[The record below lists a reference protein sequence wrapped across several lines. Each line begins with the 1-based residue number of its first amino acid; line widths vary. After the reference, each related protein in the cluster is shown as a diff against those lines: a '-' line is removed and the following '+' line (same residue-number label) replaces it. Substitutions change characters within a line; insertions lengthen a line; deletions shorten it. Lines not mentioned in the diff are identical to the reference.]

1 MEILKQK
8 NTSVDI
14 PKTRKLDGLQQAL
27 HTHTA
32 SRIHQPL
39 PNNLH
44 ILKPSTQRAFCSRA
58 QICTLLPLSCI
69 LVVFVP
75 CWIHTSA
82 SFWWTS
88 ENFT

>member
-8 NTSVDI
+8 ITRVDI

-32 SRIHQPL
+32 IKTHRPR

-44 ILKPSTQRAFCSRA
+44 ILKPSTQRAFCSKA
-58 QICTLLPLSCI
+58 QICRAFL
-69 LVVFVP
+69 
-75 CWIHTSA
+75 
-82 SFWWTS
+82 
-88 ENFT
+88 